1 MIIAFHCLDVF
12 SPSCCCGE
20 TERILKE
27 IHVIKK
33 FPTAS
38 RNNCWS
44 KFANTHAPI
53 RDASGRET
61 SLTLLWSFETYS
73 LNRSKE
79 SAPKITINI
88 KNKVQQRIAA
98 LPEDQLFGTS
108 FQIDEKAD
116 STPNSFQVFGG
127 ADLNFILIYFILRCF
142 HAEPQF
148 WWMTSHIPGSYDITC
163 WPLTTTTDNKESVV
177 INARLF
183 SVSFSRKSSTEVLM

>member
-1 MIIAFHCLDVF
+1 MIVAFHCLDVF

-79 SAPKITINI
+79 SAQKITINI
-88 KNKVQQRIAA
+88 ENKVQQRIAA
-98 LPEDQLFGTS
+98 LYEDQPFGTS
-108 FQIDEKAD
+108 FQIDEKRTAPRIA
-116 STPNSFQVFGG
+116 SKFLAV
-127 ADLNFILIYFILRCF
+127 LILILLWFIS
-142 HAEPQF
+142 F
-148 WWMTSHIPGSYDITC
+148 WDVFMLSRNFGEWHHIYQAVMTSHVG
-163 WPLTTTTDNKESVV
+163 L
-177 INARLF
+177 
-183 SVSFSRKSSTEVLM
+183 

>member
-27 IHVIKK
+27 THVIKK

-79 SAPKITINI
+79 SASKITINI
-88 KNKVQQRIAA
+88 ENKVQQRIAA
-98 LPEDQLFGTS
+98 LHEDQPFGTS
-108 FQIDEKAD
+108 FQIDEKRTAPRIA
-116 STPNSFQVFGG
+116 SKFLAVLIWILLWFISFWDVFM
-127 ADLNFILIYFILRCF
+127 LSRNFGEWHHIYQ
-142 HAEPQF
+142 AV
-148 WWMTSHIPGSYDITC
+148 MTSHVG
-163 WPLTTTTDNKESVV
+163 L
-177 INARLF
+177 
-183 SVSFSRKSSTEVLM
+183 

>member
-1 MIIAFHCLDVF
+1 MIVAFHCLDVF

-53 RDASGRET
+53 SDASGRET

-79 SAPKITINI
+79 SAQKITINI
-88 KNKVQQRIAA
+88 ENKVQQRIAA
-98 LPEDQLFGTS
+98 LYEDQPFGTS
-108 FQIDEKAD
+108 FQIDEKRTAPRIA
-116 STPNSFQVFGG
+116 SKFLAV
-127 ADLNFILIYFILRCF
+127 LILILLWFIS
-142 HAEPQF
+142 F
-148 WWMTSHIPGSYDITC
+148 WDVFM
-163 WPLTTTTDNKESVV
+163 L
-177 INARLF
+177 
-183 SVSFSRKSSTEVLM
+183 SRNFGE